1 MKGELLILF
10 VILLLGLILCS
21 FLGGKGCV
29 EGMENNSSSQTFYGP
44 NGSSAQVQTDSSGQS
59 SLVVTSSDGVS
70 TTYNSSN
77 SSSTTYTG
85 PNGGSAKI
93 VNGMSGSTS
102 LIVTNP
108 DGTVHTYNINET
120 NGSSTNG
127 SSTNGSSTNGSTTNG
142 SSTNGSST
150 NGSSTNGSTSSS
162 TSYDNYNHYDGTSY
176 PTIFYGPNGGTA
188 RVIQTPNN
196 NTIVTTNK
204 NGTTEIYYI
213 DNNNNNN
220 DPNISTYY
228 GPNGGSAKII
238 TDSNGN
244 QAVQITTPDGTKIV
258 YTGDNAYINN
268 NQDGTIN
275 QYDADS
281 NTTGSDYN
289 TAYISTYNGPYGGQG
304 MSVTGPRGNTY
315 DSSAYYNSLPQG
327 IPKSQIPPGQ
337 EDLYILKSQVV
348 PPVCPK
354 CPDPIVQCP
363 DNFDTT
369 KCPPC
374 PPCARCPEPAF
385 DCKKVPNYSAFNQNY
400 LPVPVLNDFST
411 FGM

>member
-29 EGMENNSSSQTFYGP
+29 EGMENGSSQVFYGP
-44 NGSSAQVQTDSSGQS
+44 NGATAQIKTDSSGQKN
-59 SLVVTSSDGVS
+59 LVITNSDGTTTNYNTTDS
-70 TTYNSSN
+70 SATTYS
-77 SSSTTYTG
+77 G
-85 PNGGSAKI
+85 PNGGTAKVI
-93 VNGMSGSTS
+93 SGSDGSKS
-102 LIVTNP
+102 LIVQKP
-108 DGTVHTYNINET
+108 DGSVHTYKLSDT
-120 NGSSTNG
+120 SA
-127 SSTNGSSTNGSTTNG
+127 
-142 SSTNGSST
+142 
-150 NGSSTNGSTSSS
+150 STSSS
-162 TSYDNYNHYDGTSY
+162 TSTSTSSSTSNSASSNNYNSYDNYNHYSGTSY

-188 RVIQTPNN
+188 RVIKTQNN
-196 NTIVTTNK
+196 NTIVITNK

-213 DNNNNNN
+213 DSNSN

-228 GPNGGSAKII
+228 GQNGGSAKLI
-238 TDSNGN
+238 TDSNGK
-244 QAVQITTPDGTKIV
+244 QAVEITTPNGSKIV
-258 YTGDNAYINN
+258 YTGDNAYTYNS
-268 NQDGTIN
+268 QDGTIN
-275 QYDADS
+275 QYDPT
-281 NTTGSDYN
+281 NVTTGSDYN
-289 TAYISTYNGPYGGQG
+289 TAYSASTYTGPYGGQATT
-304 MSVTGPRGNTY
+304 VTGPAGNTYSTY

-327 IPKSQIPPGQ
+327 IPRSQIPPGD

-363 DNFDTT
+363 ENNDVT

-385 DCKKVPNYSAFNQNY
+385 DCKKVPNYNAFNQSFM
-400 LPVPVLNDFST
+400 PVPVLNDFST